1 MESVKRKK
9 RGVDYLII
17 FYLKCKACLYSLLHI
32 KGVLQI
38 RKVKRE
44 HKGIQLK
51 MAELLKIIHAI
62 EEFEECR
69 LLIFGLGNDS
79 SFWNAVNKKGRTLF
93 LEDYEPWFEK
103 ITHEHPELEA
113 YKISYPVNITQWQE
127 LMDKPEKLKVELPSG
142 IKNQSWDVILVDG
155 PRGHNLM
162 PETPGRM
169 SSIYMASQL
178 HAKGGYV
185 FVHDAERYI
194 ESSYAEKYLGKDH
207 FVGKVRGRALLLIY
221 HFASG

>member
-9 RGVDYLII
+9 RGIDYLII
-17 FYLKCKACLYSLLHI
+17 FYLKCKAGLYSLLHL

-38 RKVKRE
+38 RKVKKE

-62 EEFEECR
+62 EEFEACR

-113 YKISYPVNITQWQE
+113 HKISYPGNITQWQE
-127 LMDKPEKLKVELPSG
+127 LMDKPEKLEIELPSG
-142 IKNQSWDVILVDG
+142 IANQEWDVILVDG

-169 SSIYMASQL
+169 SSIYMASKL

-185 FVHDAERYI
+185 FVHDAERFI
-194 ESSYAEKYLGKDH
+194 ESGYAEKYLGKDH
-207 FVGKVRGRALLLIY
+207 LVGKVRGRALLLIY
-221 HFASG
+221 HFVSG